1 MKGNNSFLLQ
11 ILELFWN
18 EPARLPAIFFTLFF
32 ILFFPLK
39 QQAQNADK
47 YDEVLVY
54 LNVQQIGGAE
64 IPSLIK
70 GQDIYLPV
78 MDLFDFLKIKNTVSP
93 HLDSITGFFL
103 NPGAAYL
110 IDRNNNQIIFQ
121 GKTYPIE
128 PGGMVATES
137 NLYLKSNYFGQ
148 IFGLACTF
156 DFRSLSVN
164 LKTDLELPI
173 IREMRQEQMRN
184 NIESLA
190 GEVKVDTV
198 VARDNKFFHFGMAD
212 WSVISTQQ
220 INDFTTT
227 RANLALGGI
236 FAWGETDISLY
247 YNSDRP
253 FTEKDQY
260 YIWKYV
266 NNKNKYLRQ
275 SMAGKIPTRSVAT
288 LYAPVVGA
296 LFTNTPTTYRRSFGT
311 YTLSD
316 HTKPG
321 WIVELYVNNVLVN
334 YVKADASGFFSFEV
348 PLVYGNS
355 SVKLRFYGPWG
366 EEVVREENIVIPFN
380 FLPAKELEYSVSAGM
395 VEDSSNSLYSN
406 ANVNYGLTRSV
417 TIGGGAEYLSSVT
430 SGEVMPYVNLSAR
443 IFPSLLFS
451 GIYTYGVGSKAV
463 LTYRRP
469 NNLLFELSYT
479 GYEKEQTAVNFYY
492 LQDRKVMVS
501 IPFRGKNFSAY
512 TKLTY
517 DYYVM
522 PISNYSTAEWLVS
535 SSFHGISA
543 NLTTYG
549 LFLSEVNPTIYSN
562 LSLSFNM
569 PWKMI
574 FTPQVQFD
582 YTQNAFISA
591 KAGLEKRIF
600 GNGYATLTYEDN
612 FRSNLQIFQFGLRY
626 DFSFAQAGFTIWN
639 TKNGTTLVESA
650 RGSVMLDTKS
660 AYVGTTNRSSVAK
673 GGIVITSFLDLNA
686 NSIKDA
692 GEPKIAGL
700 NVSMAGG
707 RIKRSEKDSSIRIF
721 DLEPYTDYLIEI
733 DRNSFDNIS
742 WQIKDKTMLVAIE
755 PNQFRHIEVPVAV
768 MGEASGTVYNEQNN
782 GQGRMIICI
791 YNQDSAMV
799 ARQLTEF
806 DGYFNYLGLKPGNY
820 TISLDKGQ
828 LEKLNMTA
836 SPESIPFEIHESE
849 DGDIVDWLEFR
860 LKTKASDSV
869 PVPLPLDNTVEEKTK
884 ESPIISEEILKNN
897 ELIASGKVS
906 VQFGAFKSKENAIS
920 LQGKIQTQF
929 GKQAIFIFG
938 NGIYK
943 VIVTGFENEESAKSF
958 LKEAKR
964 AGFENAFILDETP
977 IGKIEQ

>member
-1 MKGNNSFLLQ
+1 MKGNSSFQIQFLQLLG
-11 ILELFWN
+11 N
-18 EPARLPAIFFTLFF
+18 EPAKRFTVFFTIIF
-32 ILFFPLK
+32 ILFFPFEQK
-39 QQAQNADK
+39 AQNADN

-54 LNVQQIGGAE
+54 LNIQRIGGAE

-78 MDLFDFLKIKNTVSP
+78 MDLFDFLKIKNRVSP

-103 NPGAAYL
+103 NPSASYL

-121 GKTYPIE
+121 DKMFQLKPVDII
-128 PGGMVATES
+128 VTES

-148 IFGLACTF
+148 IFGLVCTF

-164 LKTDLELPI
+164 LQTDLELPI

-184 NIESLA
+184 NISGLT

-198 VARDNKFFHFGMAD
+198 VARENKFFHFGMAD

-227 RANLALGGI
+227 RANLALGGV

-253 FTEKDQY
+253 FTERDQY

-275 SMAGKIPTRSVAT
+275 SMVGKIPTRTVAT
-288 LYAPVVGA
+288 LYAPVIGA
-296 LFTNTPTTYRRSFGT
+296 LFTNTPTTFRRSFGT

-348 PLVYGNS
+348 PLVYGNT

-366 EEVVREENIVIPFN
+366 EELAREENIVIPFN
-380 FLPAKELEYSVSAGM
+380 FLPAKEFEYNVSAGM

-406 ANVNYGLTRSV
+406 ANVNYGLSRSV

-443 IFPSLLFS
+443 IFSNLLFS

-479 GYEKEQTAVNFYY
+479 GYEKGQTAVNFYY

-501 IPFRGKNFSAY
+501 IPFRGTKFSAY

-522 PISNYSTAEWLVS
+522 PISNYSTAEWLIS

-549 LFLSEVNPTIYSN
+549 LFLSEVDPSIYSN
-562 LSLSFNM
+562 LSLSFNL
-569 PWKMI
+569 PWKII

-600 GNGYATLTYEDN
+600 GQGYATLSYEDI
-612 FRSNLQIFQFGLRY
+612 FRSNFQIFQFGLRY
-626 DFSFAQAGFTIWN
+626 DFSFAQAGFTFWN
-639 TKNGTTLVESA
+639 TKNGPTLVESA
-650 RGSVMLDTKS
+650 RGSVMMDTKS
-660 AYVGTTNRSSVAK
+660 AYVGTTNRSSVTK
-673 GGIVITSFLDLNA
+673 GGIVVTSFLDLNA
-686 NSIKDA
+686 NGVKDA

-700 NVSMAGG
+700 NLSMTGG

-742 WQIKDKTMLVAIE
+742 WQIKDKTMLVAVE
-755 PNQFRHIEVPVAV
+755 PNQFRHIDVPVSV
-768 MGEASGTVYNEQNN
+768 MGEASGTVYNEENN
-782 GQGRMIICI
+782 GQARIIICI
-791 YNQDSAMV
+791 YNQDSALV

-828 LEKLNMTA
+828 LEKLNMA
-836 SPESIPFEIHESE
+836 SSPQSIPFTIHESE
-849 DGDIVDWLEFR
+849 DGDMVDWLEFR
-860 LKTKASDSV
+860 LKNNPTESIDAEITD
-869 PVPLPLDNTVEEKTK
+869 TVQKK
-884 ESPIISEEILKNN
+884 DESQIIHEDIMQTNSLVAE
-897 ELIASGKVS
+897 GKVS
-906 VQFGAFKSKENAIS
+906 VQFGAFKKKENAVAMKE
-920 LQGKIQTQF
+920 KIQSQF
-929 GKQAIFIFG
+929 GKQALIIYG
-938 NGIYK
+938 NDIYK
-943 VIVTGFENEESAKSF
+943 VIITGFDTQQSAKDF
-958 LKEAKR
+958 LKEAKKQ
-964 AGFENAFILDETP
+964 GFENAFILNSIP
-977 IGKIEQ
+977 IGKIE